1 MESKEIRVLSESQYK
16 FMEQFDKCDCDEYTK
31 LYKKCLNIINSSE
44 ESCINEVEINK
55 NKNKN
60 KK

>member
-44 ESCINEVEINK
+44 EICINELEINK
-55 NKNKN
+55 NKNK
-60 KK
+60 K